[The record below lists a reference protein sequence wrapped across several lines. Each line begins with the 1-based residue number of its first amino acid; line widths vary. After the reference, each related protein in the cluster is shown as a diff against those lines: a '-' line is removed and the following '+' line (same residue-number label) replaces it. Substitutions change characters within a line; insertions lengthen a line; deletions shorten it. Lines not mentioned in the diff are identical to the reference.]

1 MRIRRTFPI
10 VLVVV
15 VIAAAV
21 TLAVQLRK
29 HAPPEPAR
37 LLPGGDAFL
46 YVNLAAGRRANLFKD
61 LPSVSHVPEYEQF
74 IRETGFQ
81 FERDLDE
88 VALAMHYP
96 SSSPSGGT
104 GGSAPDIRSSEV
116 LVGKFEGERLTAYL
130 RKIARSV
137 ETYHSVEIFT
147 ILIEGRSLRVA
158 ALSADSIAASNHDDP
173 AVIHGMID
181 RSKRLASP
189 FGGPSLLR
197 QYYKNVQLASL
208 AWAVVRM
215 DPAAP
220 DASSV
225 SAIFSA
231 PATVVISASALNPL
245 HLRSDAVHVR
255 AEAFTQSPDQARD
268 VTDKVNVFVA
278 LSHAAESSV
287 GTHGTDP
294 DVKAFFDSVQV
305 KQDGDRAILSATLP
319 PGFVRKALGESSSEP
334 TPSGSATVP
343 AAK

>member
-1 MRIRRTFPI
+1 
-10 VLVVV
+10 
-15 VIAAAV
+15 
-21 TLAVQLRK
+21 
-29 HAPPEPAR
+29 
-37 LLPGGDAFL
+37 
-46 YVNLAAGRRANLFKD
+46 
-61 LPSVSHVPEYEQF
+61 
-74 IRETGFQ
+74 
-81 FERDLDE
+81 
-88 VALAMHYP
+88 
-96 SSSPSGGT
+96 
-104 GGSAPDIRSSEV
+104 
-116 LVGKFEGERLTAYL
+116 
-130 RKIARSV
+130 
-137 ETYHSVEIFT
+137 
-147 ILIEGRSLRVA
+147 
-158 ALSADSIAASNHDDP
+158 
-173 AVIHGMID
+173 VIHGMID

-245 HLRSDAVHVR
+245 HLRSDAVHLR
-255 AEAFTQSPDQARD
+255 AEAFAQSPDQARD

-319 PGFVRKALGESSSEP
+319 PGFVRKALGEGSPESA
-334 TPSGSATVP
+334 PSGSAAVP